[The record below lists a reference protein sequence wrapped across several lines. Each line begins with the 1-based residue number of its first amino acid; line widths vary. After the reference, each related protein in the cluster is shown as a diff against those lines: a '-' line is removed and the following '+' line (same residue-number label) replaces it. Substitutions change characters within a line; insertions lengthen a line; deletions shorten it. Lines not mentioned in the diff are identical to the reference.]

1 MLSRVRASVV
11 FFVAA
16 ACGSVAGPTARSTPA
31 RGLVIDRFSA
41 RAAHLLVRDASNGL
55 PAAGA
60 PIDLD
65 VAPFVTHGLGP
76 DGAHVHYYNFDIQ
89 PDRPARLY
97 RFVRGAS
104 REPIAGQPDVVD
116 VIPGD
121 DGYSDFW
128 RIAYVRVPDD
138 FVAGSI
144 DRAEQIRGLPVDDD
158 AHAIDCPIVPRGT
171 TAREGEPERVEL
183 AVRGERVEC
192 LRFGEPLLLDG
203 DGDVPTS
210 PIYVTF
216 AREKVFATEP
226 GAAAQTHNVVL
237 SVPGDVDYSPLW
249 AVHVYDP
256 AAFARVHDE
265 ASATAAPLVNPAG
278 PHVNC
283 PVVSVAP

>member
-1 MLSRVRASVV
+1 VRASLLFIVV
-11 FFVAA
+11 A
-16 ACGSVAGPTARSTPA
+16 ACGPVAGPTAPA
-31 RGLVIDRFSA
+31 GAHGVVIDRFSA
-41 RAAHLLVRDASNGL
+41 TAAHLMVRDDRNGL

-65 VAPFVTHGLGP
+65 VPPFVTHGLGP
-76 DGAHVHYYNFDIQ
+76 DGAHVHYYNFDVQ
-89 PDRPARLY
+89 PDRPARMY
-97 RFVRGAS
+97 RLVGAD
-104 REPIAGQPDVVD
+104 RAPIAGQPAIVD

-121 DGYSDFW
+121 VGYSDFW
-128 RIAYVRVPDD
+128 KLAYVRAPDG

-144 DRAEQIRGLPVDDD
+144 DRADQLRGLPIEIDTR
-158 AHAIDCPIVPRGT
+158 AIDCPIVPRGT
-171 TAREGEPERVEL
+171 TAREGSPERIEL
-183 AVRGERVEC
+183 AYRGARIEC
-192 LRFGEPLLLDG
+192 LRFGEPISLSG
-203 DGDVPTS
+203 DDVPTS

-216 AREKVFATEP
+216 AHEKIFRTEP

-237 SVPGDVDYSPLW
+237 SVPGDADYSPLW

-256 AAFARVHDE
+256 SAFDRVHDE